1 MSEIELGVIVLQ
13 MGDLSG
19 ETHTVMVSLSLKSR
33 VLWGDLV
40 NQRAMKADTML
51 L

>member
-1 MSEIELGVIVLQ
+1 MSESELGVIVLQ

-19 ETHTVMVSLSLKSR
+19 ETQTVMVSLSLKSR

-40 NQRAMKADTML
+40 NQRTMKADTML